1 MKENRKEKKKG
12 KTCGWPELGGL
23 AEVLPPPEVLVVLTA
38 VEKEGKKD
46 ENGDLLSDR
55 IEGDFLTW

>member
-1 MKENRKEKKKG
+1 MKENRKEKKKR
-12 KTCGWPELGGL
+12 KTYGWPELGGL
-23 AEVLPPPEVLVVLTA
+23 AKVLPSPEVLVVLTA

>member
-1 MKENRKEKKKG
+1 M
-12 KTCGWPELGGL
+12 LL
-23 AEVLPPPEVLVVLTA
+23 PPEVLVVLTA

-55 IEGDFLTW
+55 IKGDFLTW

>member
-1 MKENRKEKKKG
+1 M
-12 KTCGWPELGGL
+12 
-23 AEVLPPPEVLVVLTA
+23 LPPPEVLVVLTA

-46 ENGDLLSDR
+46 ENGDLLSDC

>member
-12 KTCGWPELGGL
+12 KTCGWPELRGL
-23 AEVLPPPEVLVVLTA
+23 AEVLSSPEVLVVLTV

-46 ENGDLLSDR
+46 ENGDLLIDR
-55 IEGDFLTW
+55 IDGDFLTW

>member
-12 KTCGWPELGGL
+12 KTCGWPELGRL
-23 AEVLPPPEVLVVLTA
+23 VEVLLPPKVLVVLTA
-38 VEKEGKKD
+38 MEKEGKKY
-46 ENGDLLSDR
+46 ENGDLLLDR

>member
-1 MKENRKEKKKG
+1 M
-12 KTCGWPELGGL
+12 
-23 AEVLPPPEVLVVLTA
+23 LTA
-38 VEKEGKKD
+38 MEKEGKKY

>member
-1 MKENRKEKKKG
+1 M
-12 KTCGWPELGGL
+12 LS
-23 AEVLPPPEVLVVLTA
+23 PPEVLVVLTV

-55 IEGDFLTW
+55 IEGDFLTWKLPTKFLVGNYRPFTDQKFGR

>member
-1 MKENRKEKKKG
+1 M
-12 KTCGWPELGGL
+12 
-23 AEVLPPPEVLVVLTA
+23 LPSPEVLVVLTA

>member
-1 MKENRKEKKKG
+1 M
-12 KTCGWPELGGL
+12 LL
-23 AEVLPPPEVLVVLTA
+23 PPEVLVVLTT
-38 VEKEGKKD
+38 VEKEGKKY

>member
-1 MKENRKEKKKG
+1 M
-12 KTCGWPELGGL
+12 LSS
-23 AEVLPPPEVLVVLTA
+23 PEVLVMLMA

>member
-1 MKENRKEKKKG
+1 M
-12 KTCGWPELGGL
+12 
-23 AEVLPPPEVLVVLTA
+23 LPPPEVLVVLTA

-46 ENGDLLSDR
+46 ENGDLLLDH

>member
-1 MKENRKEKKKG
+1 M
-12 KTCGWPELGGL
+12 
-23 AEVLPPPEVLVVLTA
+23 LPPSEVLVVLTT

-55 IEGDFLTW
+55 MEGDFLTW

>member
-1 MKENRKEKKKG
+1 MKENRKEKKKENLWLAG
-12 KTCGWPELGGL
+12 AWRVSRGVAAAGSVGG
-23 AEVLPPPEVLVVLTA
+23 ANGSG
-38 VEKEGKKD
+38 EGKKD

>member
-1 MKENRKEKKKG
+1 M
-12 KTCGWPELGGL
+12 
-23 AEVLPPPEVLVVLTA
+23 LPPPKVLVVLTV

>member
-1 MKENRKEKKKG
+1 MKENRKEKKG

-23 AEVLPPPEVLVVLTA
+23 AEVLPSPEVFVVQTA

-55 IEGDFLTW
+55 IESDFLTW

>member
-1 MKENRKEKKKG
+1 M
-12 KTCGWPELGGL
+12 
-23 AEVLPPPEVLVVLTA
+23 LPLPEVLVVLTA

>member
-1 MKENRKEKKKG
+1 M
-12 KTCGWPELGGL
+12 
-23 AEVLPPPEVLVVLTA
+23 LPPPEVLVVLTT

-46 ENGDLLSDR
+46 ENADLLSDR

>member
-23 AEVLPPPEVLVVLTA
+23 AEVVLTV

-46 ENGDLLSDR
+46 ENG
-55 IEGDFLTW
+55 

>member
-1 MKENRKEKKKG
+1 MLSP
-12 KTCGWPELGGL
+12 PELLG
-23 AEVLPPPEVLVVLTA
+23 VLTV
-38 VEKEGKKD
+38 VEKEGKKY